1 MYNSDMRIL
10 YAEDEQDLNNIVT
23 QKLIDEG
30 FLVDSCKD
38 GEETIDYLNVADYDI
53 AIVDIMMPKV
63 DGYEVLEYIKNNK
76 EIPVLF
82 LTAKDAVEDRVK
94 GLNLGAIDYLVKPF
108 SLEELVARIRALTR
122 HTYGLKDNILKID
135 DLSMDLNR
143 HLVKRGDREIEL
155 SSKEY
160 QLLEYL
166 MQNEGIVVSR
176 EMIEEHIWN
185 FDYEGGTNVV
195 DVYISYLRKKIDTG
209 KEEKLIHTIR
219 GQGYVIR
226 SAHE

>member
-38 GEETIDYLNVADYDI
+38 GEEAIDYLNVADYDI

-195 DVYISYLRKKIDTG
+195 DVYISYLRKKIDTD